1 MVNGSPSMSQ
11 IAAEFGGSA
20 PHSLN
25 EYYGVRFSYFSPSA
39 PDYAPSSG
47 TISLS
52 NFRNRSK
59 YVPPWNPPS
68 ECFSPDTKIKLE
80 NGNVINIKD
89 VMLGDILEGG
99 VSVNVTLQIR
109 NIDKVPF
116 YKLFNS
122 ALNEYIYV
130 TGSHMIKEGDDFV
143 RVDQCASAELSDVIN
158 DSYIC
163 LITDNHKIPV
173 GEHTFWDWADQCDVC
188 DVTIPK

>member
-1 MVNGSPSMSQ
+1 MAVSNSPSMSEV
-11 IAAEFGGSA
+11 AAEFGGIA
-20 PHSLN
+20 PHALG
-25 EYYGVRFSYFSPSA
+25 EYYGVRFSDGS
-39 PDYAPSSG
+39 YAPSSG

-52 NFRNRSK
+52 HFRNKSS
-59 YVPPWNPPS
+59 YVPPPPPPPS
-68 ECFSPDTKIKLE
+68 GSCFSVDTKIKLE
-80 NGNVINIKD
+80 SGNVINIKD

-130 TGSHMIKEGDDFV
+130 TGSHMIKEGGDFV

-163 LITDNHKIPV
+163 LITDNHKIPI
-173 GEHTFWDWADQCDVC
+173 GEHTFWDWADECDIC
-188 DVTIPK
+188 DKSVI

>member
-1 MVNGSPSMSQ
+1 MAVSNSPSMSE
-11 IAAEFGGSA
+11 IAYEFSGSP
-20 PHSLN
+20 PHALS
-25 EYYGVRFSYFSPSA
+25 EYYGTRFS
-39 PDYAPSSG
+39 DGGYAPSSG

-52 NFRNRSK
+52 HFINKSRWVS
-59 YVPPWNPPS
+59 PPS
-68 ECFSPDTKIKLE
+68 SCFSPDTKIKLE

-130 TGSHMIKEGDDFV
+130 TGSHMIKEGGDFV

-163 LITDNHKIPV
+163 LITDNHKIPI

>member
-1 MVNGSPSMSQ
+1 MAVSNSPSMSE
-11 IAAEFGGSA
+11 IAAEFSGA
-20 PHSLN
+20 PPHSIS
-25 EYYGVRFSYFSPSA
+25 EYYGTRFTVG
-39 PDYAPSSG
+39 YAPSSG
-47 TISLS
+47 TISLGD
-52 NFRNRSK
+52 FRNKSRWVRPTS
-59 YVPPWNPPS
+59 S
-68 ECFSPDTKIKLE
+68 CFSPDTKIKIE

-130 TGSHMIKEGDDFV
+130 TGSHMIKEGEDFV

-163 LITDNHKIPV
+163 LITDNHKIPI

>member
-1 MVNGSPSMSQ
+1 MVVTDPPSMSKV
-11 IAAEFGGSA
+11 AAEFGGSA

-25 EYYGVRFSYFSPSA
+25 EYYGVRFNSA
-39 PDYAPSSG
+39 FPIGYAPSSG
-47 TISLS
+47 TISL
-52 NFRNRSK
+52 NTFRNRTK
-59 YVPPWNPPS
+59 YVPPPPPS
-68 ECFSPDTKIKLE
+68 GCFSADTKIKLE

-163 LITDNHKIPV
+163 LITDNHKIPI

>member
-1 MVNGSPSMSQ
+1 MGINGTPSMSQ
-11 IAAEFGGSA
+11 VAAEFGGSV

-25 EYYGVRFSYFSPSA
+25 EYYGVRFANGGSSP
-39 PDYAPSSG
+39 YSG

-52 NFRNRSK
+52 HFRNMSK
-59 YVPPWNPPS
+59 YVPPPS
-68 ECFSPDTKIKLE
+68 SCFSPDTKIKLE

-130 TGSHMIKEGDDFV
+130 TGSHMIKEGGDFV

-163 LITDNHKIPV
+163 LITDNHKIPI